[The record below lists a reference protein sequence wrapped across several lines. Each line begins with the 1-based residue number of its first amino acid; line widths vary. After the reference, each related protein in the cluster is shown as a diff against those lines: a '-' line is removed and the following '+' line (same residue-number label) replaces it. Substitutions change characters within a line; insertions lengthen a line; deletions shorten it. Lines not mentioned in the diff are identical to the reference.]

1 MINRIEIDFA
11 LPVELT
17 IDEMRAEAA
26 DEENEMT
33 NDSALHWLPRIT
45 ALGLPVPRTHVIA
58 LDYQKMYPIFDGQPC
73 SAFTKLIAD
82 VQDYC
87 AKRGTPLFVRTDLSS
102 AKHSGPKGYLLDG
115 KNNVGQVLFELLK
128 HHEMTKFMG
137 SDPQALLLREFL
149 NLDHKFT
156 AFHGLPIAREWRL
169 FADAEKCHCWHFY
182 WPDEALEGHIQENVI
197 GLVETLWKYRKYPRG
212 LAGTYLKQCAVNAA
226 GVCAEGTPVANW
238 SVDFAR
244 DVSGKWWLIDIATAK
259 HSWHPECPK
268 RVEVGG
274 DE

>member
-115 KNNVGQVLFELLK
+115 KNNVGQVLFNLLEDS
-128 HHEMTKFMG
+128 EMKMFMG
-137 SDPQALLLREFL
+137 PQPQALLLREFL
-149 NLDHKFT
+149 ELEHKFT

-169 FADAEKCHCWHFY
+169 FAGAETCHCAHQY
-182 WPDEALEGHIQENVI
+182 WPLEAI
-197 GLVETLWKYRKYPRG
+197 GETLPNAPRAWVRRKLQEYSEWLPEMDV
-212 LAGTYLKQCAVNAA
+212 LKDMAVQAA
-226 GVCAEGTPVANW
+226 RACAEGTPVASW

-244 DVSGKWWLIDIATAK
+244 DVSGKWWLIDISTAR

-268 RVEVGG
+268 RAEVGG
-274 DE
+274 TE